1 MGMSV
6 RVAPSSVGHANSTL
20 RNEETPVIS
29 RQTFTIAV
37 ATMLGIVSSAF
48 AIEPAVSRAD
58 AERIALTKVRSGTVQ
73 SAELE
78 LEQERGA
85 LAWVID
91 ISSPDAADI
100 QEIVVDAK
108 TGRIVRVGT
117 ATPTAQKKE
126 TPVE

>member
-1 MGMSV
+1 MSV

-78 LEQERGA
+78 QERGA

>member
-78 LEQERGA
+78 QERGA

>member
-78 LEQERGA
+78 QERGA
-85 LAWVID
+85 LACVID

>member
-78 LEQERGA
+78 EERGA

-91 ISSPDAADI
+91 ISTPDAADI

>member
-1 MGMSV
+1 VGMSV

-78 LEQERGA
+78 QERGA

>member
-78 LEQERGA
+78 QERGA

-91 ISSPDAADI
+91 IYSPDAADI

>member
-1 MGMSV
+1 MSMSV

-78 LEQERGA
+78 QERGA

-126 TPVE
+126 TPG

>member
-1 MGMSV
+1 M
-6 RVAPSSVGHANSTL
+6 
-20 RNEETPVIS
+20 IS
-29 RQTFTIAV
+29 RQAFTIAV

-48 AIEPAVSRAD
+48 ATEPAVSRAD
-58 AERIALTKVRSGTVQ
+58 AERIALTKVGSGTVQ
-73 SAELE
+73 SAE

-91 ISSPDAADI
+91 ISSPDATGI

-126 TPVE
+126 TPTE